1 MSCLVF
7 LWFQQLVKNRAVG
20 RKLTTCF
27 VLFVGANSRLLSK
40 LLIAIIK
47 IIYIFPIK
55 KKRPYIK
62 KRIDDELR
70 SVHGMLT
77 ELRKQ
82 SYCYAS
88 NCAIDNA
95 LHSD

>member
-1 MSCLVF
+1 M
-7 LWFQQLVKNRAVG
+7 KNRAVA

-40 LLIAIIK
+40 PLIAIIK
-47 IIYIFPIK
+47 IIYIFSIK
-55 KKRPYIK
+55 KKAAIHKK

-82 SYCYAS
+82 S
-88 NCAIDNA
+88 
-95 LHSD
+95 